1 MSSPTEPLDLLAAE
15 AALERGDY
23 GQCLELL
30 APMAESH
37 PLPDAHGARVRLL
50 MVTAWMG
57 QGNDSEAIA
66 TCRLLTGR
74 GDPELRQQA
83 KQLLT
88 ILEAPALTR
97 PDSWSMRLPQ
107 LEMSATGSG
116 TTSTVR
122 RRKRRPPAPAPPP
135 TGPTQAPA
143 LGFAALVAAVLLGL
157 TLLLSGCIR
166 IEADLT
172 IPGPDRVAMSWQ
184 LQSGNGRL
192 MPWQRRFEEKLHHEL
207 PQLQVSHPRP
217 GAQRIISAAQP
228 SRIVSS
234 ELERMVQIAAESAGV
249 ELPSPNLT
257 LRERNWI
264 VGVQQTLDL
273 DLDLSTLPEIPDL
286 EILLNLDEGRTLHS
300 FHGGER
306 MKAERHHWSWSGLG
320 LGSIAVALLLLLSL
334 LLQGIRRNLGFG
346 FPELPS

>member
-1 MSSPTEPLDLLAAE
+1 MSSPSEPLDLRAAE

-23 GQCLELL
+23 GQCLDLL
-30 APMAESH
+30 APLAESH

-97 PDSWSMRLPQ
+97 PESWSMKLPQ

-135 TGPTQAPA
+135 TGPTPAPA
-143 LGFAALVAAVLLGL
+143 LGFAVLVTAVLLGL
-157 TLLLSGCIR
+157 TFLLSGCIR

-172 IPGPDRVAMSWQ
+172 IPGPDRVALSWQ
-184 LQSGNGRL
+184 VHSGHGGL
-192 MPWQRRFEEKLHHEL
+192 LPWQRRFEQKLQQEL
-207 PQLQVSHPRP
+207 PELQVTHPRP
-217 GAQRIISAAQP
+217 GTQRIVSAAQP
-228 SRIVSS
+228 SRIANT

-249 ELPSPNLT
+249 ELPSPSLT

-264 VGVQQTLDL
+264 VGVQQTLIL

-286 EILLNLDEGRTLHS
+286 EILLNLDEGKPLHS
-300 FHGGER
+300 LHGGER
-306 MKAERHHWSWSGLG
+306 MTAERQHWSWSGLG

>member
-1 MSSPTEPLDLLAAE
+1 MSSPTEPLDLRAAE

-30 APMAESH
+30 APVAESH

-66 TCRLLTGR
+66 TCRLLTRR

-97 PDSWSMRLPQ
+97 PESWSMRLPQ
-107 LEMSATGSG
+107 LEMSATGSRAS
-116 TTSTVR
+116 STVR
-122 RRKRRPPAPAPPP
+122 RRKRRPPPPPPPP

-143 LGFAALVAAVLLGL
+143 LGFAALVTAVLLGL

-172 IPGPDRVAMSWQ
+172 IPGPDRVALSWQ
-184 LQSGNGRL
+184 VQSGNGRL
-192 MPWQRRFEEKLHHEL
+192 LPWQSRFEEKLHHDL
-207 PQLQVSHPRP
+207 PQLQVSHPGP
-217 GAQRIISAAQP
+217 GAQRIVSAAQ
-228 SRIVSS
+228 SMRIVSS
-234 ELERMVQIAAESAGV
+234 ELERMVQLAAESAGM
-249 ELPSPNLT
+249 ELPSPSLT

-264 VGVQQTLDL
+264 VGVQQTLVL

-286 EILLNLDEGRTLHS
+286 EILVNMDEGSTLHRL
-300 FHGGER
+300 HGGER
-306 MKAERHHWSWSGLG
+306 MTAERHNWSWSGLG

>member
-207 PQLQVSHPRP
+207 PSK
-217 GAQRIISAAQP
+217 I
-228 SRIVSS
+228 
-234 ELERMVQIAAESAGV
+234 
-249 ELPSPNLT
+249 
-257 LRERNWI
+257 
-264 VGVQQTLDL
+264 
-273 DLDLSTLPEIPDL
+273 
-286 EILLNLDEGRTLHS
+286 
-300 FHGGER
+300 
-306 MKAERHHWSWSGLG
+306 
-320 LGSIAVALLLLLSL
+320 
-334 LLQGIRRNLGFG
+334 
-346 FPELPS
+346 